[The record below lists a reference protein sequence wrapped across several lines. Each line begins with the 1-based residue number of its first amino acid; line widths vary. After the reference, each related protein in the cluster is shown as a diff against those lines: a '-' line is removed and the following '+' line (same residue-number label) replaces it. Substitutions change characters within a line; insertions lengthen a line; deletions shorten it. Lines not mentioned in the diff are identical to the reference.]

1 MRMQVSERQD
11 EVRIELSR
19 VAGRQDSVLA
29 ALTACQRSCTC
40 LGGLGEASAAVSV
53 RARSDAMRVS
63 LRPAH
68 GQPLDVGEIYR
79 CLRRALVERE
89 RPLADASAI

>member
-1 MRMQVSERQD
+1 
-11 EVRIELSR
+11 
-19 VAGRQDSVLA
+19 
-29 ALTACQRSCTC
+29 
-40 LGGLGEASAAVSV
+40 
-53 RARSDAMRVS
+53 MRVS